1 MDTEL
6 AVGLSVGVAALVLL
20 TVLVV
25 WCRQRIEHI
34 ARGKAGTARE
44 ILRDLHG
51 GG

>member
-1 MDTEL
+1 MDTDLVIGFTVGGAAL
-6 AVGLSVGVAALVLL
+6 AVL
-20 TVLVV
+20 TVLVA
-25 WCRQRIEHI
+25 WCRQRIERI